1 MKRLDFLSKAFTLCV
16 GKGLEALENNRVV
29 SALESLAEE
38 KSSDDKK
45 RERPPGAA
53 PSFTQ
58 LCTGCDACMV
68 ACPVNVVMIE
78 DLETRH
84 PLIYPE
90 EAPCIHCEG
99 YPCIS
104 SCNSGALSL
113 EFVLEGSSTKG
124 SC

>member
-16 GKGLEALENNRVV
+16 GKGLEALENNKIV

-38 KSSDDKK
+38 KPSDPKK

-53 PSFTQ
+53 PTFTE

-68 ACPVNVVMIE
+68 ACPVNVIMIE
-78 DLETRH
+78 NLEARH

-90 EAPCIHCEG
+90 VSPCIHCDG
-99 YPCIS
+99 YPCIA
-104 SCNSGALSL
+104 SCNTGALSL
-113 EFVLEGSSTKG
+113 EFAPQESLSKK
-124 SC
+124 